1 MLLAYTRRQ
10 YKYILYHP
18 QENIIRE
25 FNLNELF
32 QKSKKLNKSHGLK
45 EEEQNGSQPQEG
57 GEELPP
63 DTDNMEQ
70 PKESKKDQWREGL
83 HQVFALNISVTF
95 LIVTA
100 KYF

>member
-1 MLLAYTRRQ
+1 MLLAYTCRQ

-32 QKSKKLNKSHGLK
+32 QKSKKLNKSHGSK

-57 GEELPP
+57 GEEFPP

-70 PKESKKDQWREGL
+70 PKESKKDQWRGEGL
-83 HQVFALNISVTF
+83 HQVFALLLTF
-95 LIVTA
+95 LLLSLL
-100 KYF
+100 